1 LVLTAAGCQQPS
13 SSSTTVPTEVDHAGK
28 GRKAFER
35 QGLGHEPYRTSDS
48 ARRGKMSPQATR
60 RSAEVM
66 TGRYDP
72 KTKFMANG
80 LSAAERYLPIL
91 N

>member
-1 LVLTAAGCQQPS
+1 
-13 SSSTTVPTEVDHAGK
+13 
-28 GRKAFER
+28 
-35 QGLGHEPYRTSDS
+35 
-48 ARRGKMSPQATR
+48 MSPQATR